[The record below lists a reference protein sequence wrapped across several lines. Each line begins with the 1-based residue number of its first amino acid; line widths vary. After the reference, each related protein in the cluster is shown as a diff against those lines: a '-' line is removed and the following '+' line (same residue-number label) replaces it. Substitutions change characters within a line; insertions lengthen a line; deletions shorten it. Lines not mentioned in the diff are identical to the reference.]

1 MFTLRNRQ
9 KRPKGCL
16 TLFCLLVLTSCSTLP
31 RERFYDGFIIVTTQA
46 GDNPS
51 SLAARYLND
60 PAKGWVITEFND
72 IENLTPGQEVT
83 IPLSPFAWGG
93 LKANGYQT
101 VPILVYFGF
110 SESKTGELVVS
121 EKAFKEQMRFLKEN
135 GYRVITLDQL
145 LDFLD
150 FKGQIPEKSV
160 VITFDDGWRSLY
172 DFAFP
177 ILRDYGFP
185 ATLFV
190 YTDFIGGKKALSW
203 EQIEVLAANGIDI
216 QSKTQTHRN
225 VARLEKEES
234 FRAYFQSLESEIS
247 RSKKIIEQKLKK
259 QCKYLAY
266 PYGETNTLV
275 VELLKKYGYRAA
287 FTVKRGSNPFFVN
300 NYMINRSIIS
310 GEFDMDQF
318 KKNLAIFNEI
328 NLK

>member
-1 MFTLRNRQ
+1 MFILRNRL
-9 KRPKGCL
+9 KLSMGCL
-16 TLFCLLVLTSCSTLP
+16 TLFCLLVLNTCSTIP
-31 RERFYDGFIIVTTQA
+31 RERFYDGFIIVTMEA

-51 SLAARYLND
+51 SLAGRYLND

-83 IPLSPFAWGG
+83 IPLSPFDRGG

-110 SESKTGELVVS
+110 SEDKTGELIVT

-135 GYRVITLDQL
+135 GYHAITLGQL

-216 QSKTQTHRN
+216 QSKTQTHRHM
-225 VARLEKEES
+225 ARLEKEES
-234 FRAYFQSLESEIS
+234 FRAYFQALEREIS
-247 RSKKIIEQKLKK
+247 RSKKIIEQKMKK
-259 QCKYLAY
+259 PCKYLAY

-275 VELLKKYGYRAA
+275 IELLKKHGYRAA
-287 FTVKRGSNPFFVN
+287 FTIKGGSNPFYVN
-300 NYMINRSIIS
+300 NYMISRSIIS

-318 KKNLAIFNEI
+318 KKNLAVFNETD
-328 NLK
+328 LK